1 MLKKLTEEKKTHI
14 RKENSRKK
22 RKLNIEIRKHFVHCF
37 SCGDKE
43 FMDNCVRKAVI
54 GKETNHKGQ
63 GLFVTVKLLKGDV
76 KQVGV
81 MSL

>member
-1 MLKKLTEEKKTHI
+1 
-14 RKENSRKK
+14 
-22 RKLNIEIRKHFVHCF
+22 
-37 SCGDKE
+37 
-43 FMDNCVRKAVI
+43 MDNCVRKAVI

-81 MSL
+81 MSLC